1 MEGYLEKIKKAKIG
15 DIIPI
20 YKVIDG
26 PINSVEYFAKL
37 SDYGRKKNSLLL
49 ESADI
54 VPKYGELSLGSA
66 SPCLKLTGNKEDF
79 EIKALNQ
86 LGKKILKLIKK
97 DLSFCDKLSYKQ
109 DTIKGKLM
117 PKRKNVSEDERLRL
131 KTHIDIIRAITFKF
145 KPTEKPFIPYC
156 GLFGAISYDFI
167 DQFEDLP
174 QNERDVLENPDYE
187 LYFLDNL
194 FLTDHKKGKT
204 YLIANALIT
213 DNNKKEI
220 YQNCIKTITTY
231 EKILE
236 KKLPKQKK
244 FKAKKQLIEAD
255 TTREEY
261 EDIVNTMK
269 THLLQGDI
277 FQVVPSRTMIVD
289 YNAEPLDIYQK
300 LRELNPSPYMF
311 YINQTNGILLGAS
324 PEMALRVQGDEKKTV
339 EIRPIAGTKP
349 RGLINEKID
358 QDLDSRYETELKI
371 DEKELAEHTM
381 LIDLARNDVA
391 KVSET
396 GTRFCNEPFIVEK
409 YSHVQHLVSNVQ
421 GILKKDLDALHAYL
435 ATMNMGTLTGCPKV
449 EAMKLIRK
457 YEKTKRGFYGGAVG
471 YITPNGDMDTTITIR
486 SMFLKGNKAY
496 IRSGAGIVY
505 DSMPKNEFLETEK
518 KAKACL
524 KAIKL
529 AGGLK

>member
-1 MEGYLEKIKKAKIG
+1 MEQYLDKIKKATLG
-15 DIIPI
+15 QIIPV
-20 YKVIDG
+20 YKVIES
-26 PINSVEYFAKL
+26 PINSIELFAKL
-37 SDYGRKKNSLLL
+37 SDYGRKKHSILL

-54 VPKYGELSLGSA
+54 VPKYGELSIGSV
-66 SPCLKLTGNKEDF
+66 SPCLKVTGFKEDF
-79 EIKALNQ
+79 EIKALNP
-86 LGKKILKLIKK
+86 LGKKILRLIKK
-97 DLSFCDKLSYKQ
+97 DLNFCDKLTYKQ
-109 DTIKGKLM
+109 DSIKGKLI
-117 PKRKNVSEDERLRL
+117 PKRKDVSEDERLNL
-131 KTHIDIIRAITFKF
+131 KTHIDIIRTIAFKF

-174 QNERDVLENPDYE
+174 ENKEDTLKNPDYE

-194 FLTDHKKGKT
+194 FLTDHKKGRT

-213 DNNKKEI
+213 DNKRNEI
-220 YQNCIKTITTY
+220 YKECVKKIAAY
-231 EKILE
+231 EKALT
-236 KKLPKQKK
+236 KKLPKQHK
-244 FKAKKQLIEAD
+244 FKSKKQIIETD
-255 TTREEY
+255 TKKEEY
-261 EDIVNTMK
+261 MEIVNIMK
-269 THLLQGDI
+269 THILHGDI
-277 FQVVPSRTMIVD
+277 FQVVPSRTIIAD

-324 PEMALRVQGDEKKTV
+324 PEMSLRVQGDDKKIV

-349 RGLINEKID
+349 RGLVAETINP
-358 QDLDSRYETELKI
+358 DLDSRYETELKI
-371 DEKELAEHTM
+371 DKKELAEHTM

-396 GTRFCNEPFIVEK
+396 GTRYCNEAFIVEK
-409 YSHVQHLVSNVQ
+409 YSHVQHLVSNVR

-449 EAMKLIRK
+449 EAMKLIREH
-457 YEKTKRGFYGGAVG
+457 EKNKRGFYGGAVG
-471 YITPNGDMDTTITIR
+471 YMTPNGDMDTTIVIR
-486 SMFLKGNKAY
+486 SMFLRGNKAY
-496 IRSGAGIVY
+496 IRAGAGIVY
-505 DSMPKNEFLETEK
+505 DSIPKNEYLETEK

-524 KAIKL
+524 KAIRL